1 MSTFQRFDRNTHGRD
16 FVVGDVHGCFDQL
29 HAAVDRRG
37 FDPERDRL
45 FAVGDL
51 IDRGPQSPEALEWLD
66 RPWFHSCLGNHEEML
81 LKADHPDD
89 LFVWMLNGGGWWM
102 EQDEDTRERFRHA
115 AARLPLAME
124 VDASQ
129 GRVGIVHADVPA
141 AMSWPA
147 FIEALEADDREA
159 RFVAVWGRARAEG
172 MIRSGVEGIDRV
184 VCGHTIMPDG
194 QVHTVGNVWCI
205 DTGAFLPL
213 ERGRL
218 TLLTLDELFSA

>member
-1 MSTFQRFDRNTHGRD
+1 MSALQRFDRNTHGRD

-29 HAAVDRRG
+29 HAAVDHRG

-51 IDRGPQSPEALEWLD
+51 IDRGPRSPEALEWLN

-102 EQDEDTRERFRHA
+102 EQDADIRERFREA
-115 AARLPLAME
+115 ASRLPLAME
-124 VDASQ
+124 VDGPR

-141 AMSWPA
+141 GMSWTA
-147 FIEALEADDREA
+147 FIEALEADDPQV
-159 RFVAVWGRARAEG
+159 RFTAVWGRGRAEG
-172 MIRSGVEGIDRV
+172 TIRNGVEGIDRV
-184 VCGHTIMPDG
+184 ACGHTIMPDG

-205 DTGAFLPL
+205 DTGAFLPFG
-213 ERGRL
+213 RGRL
-218 TLLTLDELFSA
+218 TLLALDELFSA